1 MNRILPIILLASSVW
16 VVLGFIKPQFADM
29 EVTKGLIEE
38 RKQTLNDAERVIE
51 RRDQIMAEYASIS
64 DEQVARLNMLLPDR
78 ADGVRGALELFVLA
92 HAYGLTMKDIT
103 VSSQAPTTK
112 KTSPAQ
118 ASVDPSTVAAD
129 GSPIQAYKSSPITVT
144 FTGEY
149 EAFLAFLTDLESSLR
164 LADLVGVVI
173 DARPNEEDSEE
184 YTYVLTLD
192 FYEYVI

>member
-51 RRDQIMAEYASIS
+51 RRDQIMTEYASIS
-64 DEQVARLNMLLPDR
+64 DEQVARLKMLLPDR

-92 HAYGLTMKDIT
+92 HAYGLMMTDIS
-103 VSSQAPTTK
+103 VSSQAPATK
-112 KTSPAQ
+112 KTPFTQATADPA
-118 ASVDPSTVAAD
+118 TVGAD
-129 GSPIQAYKSSPITVT
+129 GYPIQTYKSAPINVT
-144 FTGEY
+144 FKGTY
-149 EAFLAFLTDLESSLR
+149 QSLLAFLTDLESSLR
-164 LADLVGVVI
+164 LADLSGLVI
-173 DARPNEEDSEE
+173 DARANKDDSEE